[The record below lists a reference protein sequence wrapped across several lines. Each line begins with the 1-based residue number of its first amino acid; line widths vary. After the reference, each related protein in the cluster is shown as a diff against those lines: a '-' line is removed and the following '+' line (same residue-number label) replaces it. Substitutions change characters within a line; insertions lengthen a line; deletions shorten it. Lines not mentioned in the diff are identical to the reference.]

1 MTGQVVLL
9 ETRQVNLARR
19 QGDRKGVGN
28 KYLDLFLLLLS
39 NLLMVPPRGLTKSE
53 PRARMQPRGVSFP
66 ERGAGQKM
74 GLRGQWRRTP
84 VANGLYVCR
93 ASLIRSVIYIFIC
106 SFLNLKRFFITS
118 SNGADTIKKK
128 KKD

>member
-1 MTGQVVLL
+1 MTGQVILL

-53 PRARMQPRGVSFP
+53 PRARSLGDAAQRHQLPRARSRAENGSEGPTEKNTRSQWLVRMQSKFNSFCYLHIHLFLSQF
-66 ERGAGQKM
+66 EE
-74 GLRGQWRRTP
+74 
-84 VANGLYVCR
+84 VLYN
-93 ASLIRSVIYIFIC
+93 FI
-106 SFLNLKRFFITS
+106 
-118 SNGADTIKKK
+118 
-128 KKD
+128 